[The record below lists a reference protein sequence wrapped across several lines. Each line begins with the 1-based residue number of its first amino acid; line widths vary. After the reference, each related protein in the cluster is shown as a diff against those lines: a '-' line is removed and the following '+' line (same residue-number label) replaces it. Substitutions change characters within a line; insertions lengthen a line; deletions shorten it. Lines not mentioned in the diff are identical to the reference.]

1 MDSLANV
8 NELLAEAAR
17 MWRPPPDLT
26 VSEWADEH
34 RYLSPESAAEPGRW
48 RTERTPYL
56 RAPMDAVTDPAV
68 REVVMMVGSQV
79 GKTEAINNVAGYFIS
94 QDPAPILV
102 IQPTLTMAKTWS
114 EDRFAPMLRD
124 SPVFAGLIKDPR
136 SRDSGNTVFH
146 KVFPGG
152 HATVTGANS
161 AAGLASR
168 PIRILLFD
176 EVDRYPPSAG
186 TEGDPVTL
194 ARKRTATFWNRKVV
208 MVSSPTRKGVSRI
221 EQAHE
226 RSDKREYLVP
236 CTHCGF
242 EQVLRWSHVR
252 WADGDPETAHL
263 VCQDCGV
270 ILEEHDRHQMV
281 KSGRWQATA
290 PFRGV
295 AGFWMSGLYSPWQR
309 LADMVAEFLA
319 AKDYPDTL
327 MAWTNTTL
335 AELWDER
342 GDAAQP
348 HALAARA
355 EPYALLTVPD
365 GGLLLTA
372 AIDVQRSG
380 RLAIT
385 ITAWGEREECW
396 IVGWTEIEGNPA
408 QEDVWLAA
416 DEYLERDFPHES
428 GGTIRISCI
437 AVDEG
442 DGVTT
447 GYVRDYCRSRMAKS
461 SIPRLNVKGANKP
474 MKVLIEDPEAPKA
487 ARKKRKKGQA
497 WMVDVSTIKGLMLP
511 RLKMIDPIMVHFSAE
526 LPADYYPQLT
536 SESLVTK
543 YSKGFPQSVWYKDP
557 KVNNEA
563 LDTLVYSYAA
573 ALSRYCRMKTA
584 DWKHRRQLV
593 LASRA
598 KPEEPPKPSGPQ
610 PLQQIIHRPG
620 RSQNWVKGFR
630 P

>member
-1 MDSLANV
+1 
-8 NELLAEAAR
+8 
-17 MWRPPPDLT
+17 MWTPPPDLT
-26 VSEWADEH
+26 VSQWADRY

-56 RAPMDAVTDPAV
+56 REPMDAVTDATV

-79 GKTEAINNVAGYFIS
+79 GKTEAINNVAGYFMT

-124 SPVFAGLIKDPR
+124 SPIFNGLVRDPR

-146 KVFPGG
+146 KIYKGG
-152 HATVTGANS
+152 HITVAGANS

-168 PIRILLFD
+168 PIRVLLFD

-194 ARKRTATFWNRKVV
+194 ARKRTATFWNRKIVL
-208 MVSSPTRKGVSRI
+208 VSSPTRKGVSRI
-221 EQAHE
+221 EQAFAL
-226 RSDKREYLVP
+226 SDQRHYLVRCP
-236 CTHCGF
+236 HCRH

-252 WADGDPETAHL
+252 WTDDDPSSAHL
-263 VCQDCGV
+263 VCQDCAVVLG
-270 ILEEHDRHQMV
+270 EHDRHEMI
-281 KSGRWQATA
+281 KTGRWAATR
-290 PFRGV
+290 PFTGI
-295 AGFWMSGLYSPWQR
+295 AGFWMSGLYSPWQS
-309 LADMVAEFLA
+309 LAEVVREFLG
-319 AKDYPDTL
+319 AKDFPETL

-342 GDAAQP
+342 GDTAQP

-372 AIDVQRSG
+372 AIDVQRAG

-385 ITAWGEREECW
+385 ICAWGEREECW
-396 IVGWTEIEGNPA
+396 VVGWTEIEGNPA
-408 QEDVWLAA
+408 QAEVWDAA

-428 GGTIRISCI
+428 GGVLRVSCV

-447 GYVRDYCRSRMAKS
+447 SYVRDYCRTRMARS
-461 SIPRLNVKGANKP
+461 SIPRLNVKGANRP
-474 MKVLIEDPEAPKA
+474 MKVLIEDPDAPQ

-511 RLKMIDPIMVHFSAE
+511 RLRMTDPIMVHFSAQ
-526 LPADYYPQLT
+526 LPATYYPQLA

-543 YSKGFPQSVWYKDP
+543 YVKGFPQAVWVKDP
-557 KVNNEA
+557 KVANEA
-563 LDTLVYSYAA
+563 LDTLTYAYA
-573 ALSRYCRMKTA
+573 VALSRYCRMKTA
-584 DWKHRRQLV
+584 DWKHRRAMI

-598 KPEEPPKPSGPQ
+598 AEAVTAQLPVPATQ
-610 PLQQIIHRPG
+610 PMTQLMQPARPG
-620 RSQNWVKGFR
+620 RGGWVRGYR

>member
-1 MDSLANV
+1 
-8 NELLAEAAR
+8 

-26 VSEWADEH
+26 ASEWADEH
-34 RYLSPESAAEPGRW
+34 RYLSPESSSEPGRW

-56 RAPMDAVTDPAV
+56 KTPMDAVTEPSV
-68 REVVMMVGSQV
+68 REVVLMVGSQV
-79 GKTEAINNVAGYFIS
+79 GKTEVLNNVAGYFIS

-124 SPVFAGLIKDPR
+124 SPIFQGLIREAR

-152 HATVTGANS
+152 HITVAGANS

-168 PIRILLFD
+168 PIRVLLFD

-194 ARKRTATFWNRKVV
+194 ARKRTATFWNRKIV
-208 MVSSPTRKGVSRI
+208 MVSSPTRKGASRI
-221 EQAHE
+221 EQAYE
-226 RSDKREYLVP
+226 RSDKREYLVS
-236 CTHCGF
+236 CRHCKA
-242 EQVLRWSHVR
+242 EQVFRWSHVR
-252 WADGDPETAHL
+252 WSESDPETAHM
-263 VCQDCGV
+263 VCQECGV
-270 ILEEHDRHQMV
+270 ILNEQDRHEMIRT
-281 KSGRWQATA
+281 GRWHATA
-290 PFRGV
+290 PFRGI

-309 LADMVAEFLA
+309 LSDIVAEFLA

-335 AELWDER
+335 AELWEER
-342 GDAAQP
+342 GDQAQP

-355 EPYALLTVPD
+355 EPYPLLTVPE

-385 ITAWGEREECW
+385 IVAWGEREEAW
-396 IVGWTEIEGNPA
+396 IVGWTEIAGNPA
-408 QEDVWLAA
+408 QADVWDAA

-428 GGTIRISCI
+428 GGALRISCI

-447 GYVRDYCRSRMAKS
+447 SYVRDYCRTRMGKS
-461 SIPRLNVKGANKP
+461 TIPRLNVKGANRP
-474 MKVLIEDPEAPKA
+474 MKVLIEDPGAPQ
-487 ARKKRKKGQA
+487 ARKRRKKGQT
-497 WMVDVSTIKGLMLP
+497 WMVDVSTIKGLLLP
-511 RLKMIDPIMVHFSAE
+511 RLKMVDPIMVHFSAE
-526 LPADYYPQLT
+526 LPADYYPQLA
-536 SESLVTK
+536 SESLITK
-543 YSKGFPQSVWYKDP
+543 YVKGFPQSVWVKDP

-563 LDTLVYSYAA
+563 LDTLTYAYA
-573 ALSRYCRMKTA
+573 VALSRYCRMKTA
-584 DWKHRRQLV
+584 DWKHRRQMI
-593 LASRA
+593 LASRVHE
-598 KPEEPPKPSGPQ
+598 KPEVKPTPAVQ
-610 PLQQIIHRPG
+610 PMTQIMQPARPG
-620 RSQNWVKGFR
+620 RGGWVRGYR